1 MGRTIIG
8 KPNPIK
14 TKDIRVFIDNSG
26 NVTQIEKQDKSRF
39 KYYIDPTYTDMVLN
53 YCAIGISDEEF
64 GECSYGIA
72 LGIGDNLMA
81 FAKYS

>member
-1 MGRTIIG
+1 
-8 KPNPIK
+8 
-14 TKDIRVFIDNSG
+14 
-26 NVTQIEKQDKSRF
+26 
-39 KYYIDPTYTDMVLN
+39 MVLN
-53 YCAIGISDEEF
+53 YCALFGISDEEF

>member
-26 NVTQIEKQDKSRF
+26 NVTQIEKQDKL
-39 KYYIDPTYTDMVLN
+39 DLN
-53 YCAIGISDEEF
+53 II
-64 GECSYGIA
+64 
-72 LGIGDNLMA
+72 
-81 FAKYS
+81 